1 MKRIVGPM
9 PEIRK
14 KRPSPLTRLIQGRH
28 SSLDVLF
35 ERSYSM
41 KMGEFSGIRRK
52 FYFLTQPDIVNRIL
66 SADVDLY
73 PKSDLMG
80 TILYQILG
88 NGVFVSNGETWKR
101 QRRMMNP
108 AFDFARI
115 SEVFPLMMQ
124 AAEDMKTRLDEMA
137 DGREV
142 AIDFEMTHVTAD
154 IIFRT
159 IFSEPIPRE
168 DAATIFDAFNNY
180 QELAY
185 IHGVWNMA
193 GLPQALSIPRLR
205 AIRHARNIRGPLARM
220 VRKRFEQLEKDPK
233 SAPKDILTS
242 LIAARDTDGSK
253 FTEKELVDQ
262 IAVMFLAGHETS
274 ASALSWALYLIAR
287 DSDVQ
292 ERMHKET
299 ELAFGGEDGLSPRK
313 FKFLKLTRD
322 VFRETLRL
330 YPPVSFVP
338 RDITVPETIRDKHL
352 KKGSAI
358 FISLW
363 LMHRHREIWKNP
375 DVFDPDRFSREEEKE
390 AIRSAYIPFSQGPR
404 VCLGASFALQEA
416 AIILSM
422 IARHY
427 EISPVEG
434 HVPRPV
440 ARLTLRSEN
449 GIRLRLRKREPGAP
463 GEQAAI

>member
-1 MKRIVGPM
+1 MSRIIGPM
-9 PEIRK
+9 PAIRK
-14 KRPSPLTRLIQGRH
+14 TRPSPLTRILKGRH

-41 KMGEFSGIRRK
+41 KMGEFAGARRR
-52 FYFLTQPDIVNRIL
+52 FYFLTQPDIVDRVLNEDITR
-66 SADVDLY
+66 Y

-80 TILYQILG
+80 TILHQILG
-88 NGVFVSNGETWKR
+88 NGVFISNGEVWKR

-108 AFDFARI
+108 AFEFARI

-124 AAEDMKTRLDEMA
+124 AAEAMKERLDKVA

-159 IFSEPIPRE
+159 IFSEPIPAE
-168 DAATIFDAFNNY
+168 DAESIFDAFNHY

-205 AIRHARNIRGPLARM
+205 AVKHARNIRGPLARM
-220 VRKRFEQLEKDPK
+220 VRRRFEQLEAHPEKKPQ
-233 SAPKDILTS
+233 DILQS
-242 LIAARDTDGSK
+242 LIEARDVDGSS
-253 FTEKELVDQ
+253 FTEKELIDQ

-274 ASALSWALYLIAR
+274 ASALSWALYLIAQDR
-287 DSDVQ
+287 DVQ
-292 ERMHKET
+292 ERMHAET
-299 ELAFGGEDGLSPRK
+299 RLAFLSDGNFRPAQ
-313 FKFLKLTRD
+313 FKHLKLTRD

-338 RDITVPETIRDKHL
+338 RDITVPETMRGKNL

-363 LMHRHREIWKNP
+363 LMQRHREIWKNP
-375 DVFDPDRFSREEEKE
+375 DTFDPDRFSRDEDKE
-390 AIRSAYIPFSQGPR
+390 AIRSAYMPFSQGPR

-422 IARHY
+422 IVHHY
-427 EISPVEG
+427 QIAPVEG
-434 HVPRPV
+434 HVPKPV

-449 GIRLRLRKREPGAP
+449 GIRLRLRKRA
-463 GEQAAI
+463 

>member
-1 MKRIVGPM
+1 MSRRIIGPM
-9 PEIRK
+9 PVIRK
-14 KRPSPLTRLIQGRH
+14 TRPSPLTRIVKGRH

-41 KMGEFSGIRRK
+41 KMGEFSGATRK
-52 FYFLTQPDIVNRIL
+52 FYFLAQPDLVNRIL
-66 SADVDLY
+66 SSDVGLY
-73 PKSDLMG
+73 PKSNLMG

-108 AFDFARI
+108 AFEFARI

-124 AAEDMKTRLDEMA
+124 AADSMKERFDSMA

-142 AIDFEMTHVTAD
+142 LMDFEMTHVTAD

-159 IFSEPIPRE
+159 IFSEPIPQE
-168 DAATIFDAFNNY
+168 DAESVFDAFNHY

-220 VRKRFEQLEKDPK
+220 VRKRFELLETDPAEK
-233 SAPKDILTS
+233 PRDILQS
-242 LIAARDTDGSK
+242 LIEARDEDGSR
-253 FTEKELVDQ
+253 FTEKELIDQ

-274 ASALSWALYLIAR
+274 ASALSWALYLVAR
-287 DSDVQ
+287 DRDVQ
-292 ERMHKET
+292 DRMHAET
-299 ELAFGGEDGLSPRK
+299 DIAFGQEGGLQPK
-313 FKFLKLTRD
+313 HFKYMKLTRD

-338 RDITVPETIRDKHL
+338 RDITVPETMRDKKL

-375 DVFDPDRFSREEEKE
+375 DMFDPDRFSRDDEKE
-390 AIRSAYIPFSQGPR
+390 AIRSAYVPFSQGPR

-416 AIILSM
+416 AIILAM
-422 IARHY
+422 IMRNY
-427 EISPVEG
+427 DITPVEG

-449 GIRLRLRKREPGAP
+449 GIRLRLSKRS
-463 GEQAAI
+463 

>member
-1 MKRIVGPM
+1 MSRRIIGPM

-14 KRPSPLTRLIQGRH
+14 TRPSPLTRIIKGRH

-35 ERSYSM
+35 EKSYSM
-41 KMGEFSGIRRK
+41 KMGEFTGARRR

-66 SADVDLY
+66 GADVALY

-88 NGVFVSNGETWKR
+88 NGVFVSNGEVWKR

-108 AFDFARI
+108 AFEFARI

-124 AAEDMKTRLDEMA
+124 AAEAMKARLDAVA

-142 AIDFEMTHVTAD
+142 SIDFEMTHVTAD

-159 IFSEPIPRE
+159 IFSEPIPPE
-168 DAATIFDAFNNY
+168 DAESIFTAFNNY

-220 VRKRFEQLEKDPK
+220 VRKRMELLETNPETKPQ
-233 SAPKDILTS
+233 DILQS
-242 LIAARDTDGSK
+242 LIEARDGDGSK
-253 FTEKELVDQ
+253 FTEKELIDQ

-274 ASALSWALYLIAR
+274 ASALSWALYLIASDR
-287 DSDVQ
+287 DVQ
-292 ERMHKET
+292 DRMHAET
-299 ELAFGGEDGLSPRK
+299 ELAFGQEGGLQPRH

-338 RDITVPETIRDKHL
+338 RDITVPETMRDKKL

-363 LMHRHREIWKNP
+363 LLHRHREIWKNP
-375 DVFDPDRFSREEEKE
+375 DMFDPDRFSRDDEKD
-390 AIRSAYIPFSQGPR
+390 AIRSAYMPFSQGPR

-422 IARHY
+422 IMRHY
-427 EISPVEG
+427 DIKPVEG

-449 GIRLRLRKREPGAP
+449 GIRLRLTKRS
-463 GEQAAI
+463 

>member
-1 MKRIVGPM
+1 MSRITGPM
-9 PEIRK
+9 PAIRK
-14 KRPSPLTRLIQGRH
+14 KRPSPLTRIIKGRH

-41 KMGEFSGIRRK
+41 KMGEFAGVRRR
-52 FYFLTQPDIVNRIL
+52 FYFLAQPDIIDRIL
-66 SADVDLY
+66 SEDVAKY
-73 PKSDLMG
+73 PKSNLMG

-88 NGVFVSNGETWKR
+88 NGVFVSNGEAWKR

-108 AFDFARI
+108 AFEFARI

-124 AAEDMKTRLDEMA
+124 AAEAMKERLDQVA
-137 DGREV
+137 DGRDV
-142 AIDFEMTHVTAD
+142 AMDFEMTHVTAD

-159 IFSEPIPRE
+159 IFSEPIPAE
-168 DAATIFDAFNNY
+168 DAESIFDAFNNY

-193 GLPQALSIPRLR
+193 GLPQALSLPRLR
-205 AIRHARNIRGPLARM
+205 AIKHARNIRGPLARM
-220 VRKRFEQLEKDPK
+220 VRKRFELLEANPQNKPQ
-233 SAPKDILTS
+233 DILQS
-242 LIAARDTDGSK
+242 LIEARDTDGSQ
-253 FTEKELVDQ
+253 FTEKELIDQ

-287 DSDVQ
+287 DPDVQ
-292 ERMHKET
+292 ERMHAET
-299 ELAFGGEDGLSPRK
+299 RVAFLSDGDFRPAQ
-313 FKFLKLTRD
+313 FKHLKLTRD

-338 RDITVPETIRDKHL
+338 RDVTVPETIRGKNL

-363 LMHRHREIWKNP
+363 LMQRHREIWKNP
-375 DVFDPDRFSREEEKE
+375 DTFDPDRFSREDEKD
-390 AIRSAYIPFSQGPR
+390 AIRSAYMPFSQGPR

-422 IARHY
+422 IVHHY
-427 EISPVEG
+427 EIAPVEG
-434 HVPRPV
+434 HVPKPV

-449 GIRLRLRKREPGAP
+449 GIRLRLRKRA
-463 GEQAAI
+463 

>member
-1 MKRIVGPM
+1 MSAHIIGPM
-9 PEIRK
+9 PKIRK
-14 KRPSPLTRLIQGRH
+14 ERPSPLTRILEGRH

-35 ERSYSM
+35 EQSYSM
-41 KMGEFSGIRRK
+41 KMGEFGGLRRR
-52 FYFLTQPDIVNRIL
+52 FYFLTQPSTVNRIL
-66 SADVDLY
+66 TSDVGLY

-80 TILYQILG
+80 TVLYQILG
-88 NGVFVSNGETWKR
+88 NGIFVSNGDVWKR
-101 QRRMMNP
+101 QRRLMNP
-108 AFDFARI
+108 AFEFARI
-115 SEVFPLMMQ
+115 SEVFPLMMD
-124 AAEDMKTRLDEMA
+124 AANEMKTRLDAVA
-137 DGREV
+137 DGRDV
-142 AIDFEMTHVTAD
+142 SIDFEMTHVTAD

-159 IFSEPIPRE
+159 IFSEPLPRE
-168 DAATIFDAFNNY
+168 EAATIFNAFNHY

-220 VRKRFEQLEKDPK
+220 VRKRFDLLATKPENPPQ
-233 SAPKDILTS
+233 DILSS
-242 LIAARDTDGSK
+242 LIAARDADGSG

-274 ASALSWALYLIAR
+274 ASALSWALYLIAQ
-287 DSDVQ
+287 DKSVQ
-292 ERMHKET
+292 ERMHAET
-299 ELAFGGEDGLSPRK
+299 ELAFGQEGGFAPK
-313 FKFLKLTRD
+313 HFKFLKLTRD

-338 RDITVPETIRDKHL
+338 RDITVPEKIRNKEM
-352 KKGSAI
+352 KKGSAV

-363 LMHRHREIWKNP
+363 LLHRHRDIWNNP
-375 DVFDPDRFSREEEKE
+375 DVFDPDRFSREDEKE
-390 AIRSAYIPFSQGPR
+390 AIRAAYMPFSQGPR

-427 EISPVEG
+427 EIEPVEG
-434 HVPRPV
+434 HVPKPV

-449 GIRLRLRKREPGAP
+449 GIRLRLRKR
-463 GEQAAI
+463 